1 MLHTTLLGCLIL
13 GLTRGSLVVP
23 IHTTTDIPLVSTHAA
38 VWTTLQDLILA
49 LTYDA
54 VARADT
60 KLFKIQRHWPDQL
73 FCSIGIGGHLVI
85 L

>member
-1 MLHTTLLGCLIL
+1 MLHTTLLGCLLL
-13 GLTRGSLVVP
+13 GPTGGSLVVP

-60 KLFKIQRHWPDQL
+60 KHNSSFKLVSSKPKQAFNI
-73 FCSIGIGGHLVI
+73 SI
-85 L
+85 